1 MSLWFYERDGK
12 SIGPVDESELA
23 RIIAAGEV
31 DPETRVWTAEFGTE
45 WKVANQTRLFSDG
58 LSAPPLPQLVE
69 PPQLAP
75 TIRSPTA
82 KFVHPE
88 PSEIY
93 AYLLAGSPL
102 LITVLELAAW
112 FATGNLAG
120 GALAAVYI
128 GATLATLVLAL
139 RDRGELVKTG
149 LAKSDT
155 MMVGFVLLT
164 PLIYFLR
171 RAAVINRSAQKYIWI
186 WLISLGVSFM
196 ASPET
201 IAPKLAFLTSAQ
213 TPSPSPSPSPS
224 ASAARVGHQP
234 SKPKAEIDRQVLDD
248 LGSSIVSCWT
258 LPADAK
264 RPASVSMRL
273 LPTGELD
280 GRPTEITAGLAST
293 RADEALPA
301 SAVRAVLKCAPYADF
316 VAKSPELAGNDLIVT
331 LDPVS
336 ISSRVQL
343 AEAEQSNAT
352 GTMAQADTNLS
363 NPAKS
368 QVDQKLPPYNDMR
381 ELFFEHA
388 LLLTNPLTARE
399 AEEKLRQRGVSQMT
413 AFVADYTEET
423 SSWLVQ
429 LAAEVGTALTP
440 GKGFF
445 CRVSVDDEESMAR
458 LRLVSAIRPG
468 IVISGEVG
476 EYNVDIPNGV
486 MSIVLDPC
494 RIVDIPPQ

>member
-23 RIIAAGEV
+23 SIIAAGEV

-45 WKVANQTRLFSDG
+45 WKVANQTRLFSDD

-75 TIRSPTA
+75 VIGRQTA

-102 LITVLELAAW
+102 LITVLVLAAW
-112 FATGNLAG
+112 FATRNLAD
-120 GALAAVYI
+120 GALAAVYV

-171 RAAVINRSAQKYIWI
+171 RAAVTNRSAQKYIWI

-201 IAPKLAFLTSAQ
+201 IAPQLAFLTSAQ
-213 TPSPSPSPSPS
+213 PPS
-224 ASAARVGHQP
+224 ASAARVGNQP

-264 RPASVSMRL
+264 RPASVRMRL

-301 SAVRAVLKCAPYADF
+301 PAVRAVLKCAPYADF

-336 ISSRVQL
+336 ISSHVQL
-343 AEAEQSNAT
+343 ADAEQSNAT
-352 GTMAQADTNLS
+352 GTMKQAGTNSS
-363 NPAKS
+363 NAPIGP
-368 QVDQKLPPYNDMR
+368 VVQKLPPYNDMR

-429 LAAEVGTALTP
+429 LAAEVGPALTP
-440 GKGFF
+440 GRGFF

>member
-12 SIGPVDESELA
+12 PIGPVDESELA
-23 RIIAAGEV
+23 SIIAAGEV

-45 WKVANQTRLFSDG
+45 WKVANQTRLFRDD

-75 TIRSPTA
+75 MIGRQTA

-102 LITVLELAAW
+102 LITVLVLAAW
-112 FATGNLAG
+112 FATRNLAD
-120 GALAAVYI
+120 GALAAVYV

-171 RAAVINRSAQKYIWI
+171 RAAVTNRSAQKYIWI

-201 IAPKLAFLTSAQ
+201 IPPQLAFLTSAQ
-213 TPSPSPSPSPS
+213 PPS
-224 ASAARVGHQP
+224 ASAARVGNQP

-248 LGSSIVSCWT
+248 LGSSIVNCWAF
-258 LPADAK
+258 PANAK
-264 RPASVSMRL
+264 RQASVRMRL

-280 GRPTEITAGLAST
+280 GKPTEITAGSAST

-301 SAVRAVLKCAPYADF
+301 SAVRAVLNCAPYANF

-336 ISSRVQL
+336 ISSRVQV
-343 AEAEQSNAT
+343 AEAEKSEAIGAVSQADASSSNAD
-352 GTMAQADTNLS
+352 GGSAA
-363 NPAKS
+363 
-368 QVDQKLPPYNDMR
+368 QKLPPYNDMR
-381 ELFFEHA
+381 ELFAEHLV
-388 LLLTNPLTARE
+388 LLSNPLNAGE
-399 AEEKLRQRGVSQMT
+399 AEAKLRQRGVAQMT
-413 AFVADYTEET
+413 AFVADYTEEP
-423 SSWLVQ
+423 SSWLIQ
-429 LAAEVGTALTP
+429 LAAEVGPALTP

-445 CRVSVDDEESMAR
+445 CRVSKDDAESIAR

-468 IVISGEVG
+468 IVISGELG
-476 EYNVDIPNGV
+476 EYNLDLPNRV

-494 RIVDIPPQ
+494 QIVDISPQ